1 MEIIFCKI
9 NNKEPPK
16 NAKKKA
22 QSGEFFFPKSSNL
35 ITNILLA
42 RKIFLKSRF
51 LLLKITVHKIKI
63 YLYIYVIFLQITHPD
78 ENQFDSVLL
87 WLESLL
93 EAHYSTFVVAKDEN
107 STAILQET
115 LDLLNNL
122 DQNINL
128 LASVMAQ
135 TKIMKKKLAVQQTK
149 NVNLMYSVEI
159 VYF

>member
-1 MEIIFCKI
+1 MFTY
-9 NNKEPPK
+9 
-16 NAKKKA
+16 A
-22 QSGEFFFPKSSNL
+22 
-35 ITNILLA
+35 
-42 RKIFLKSRF
+42 
-51 LLLKITVHKIKI
+51 
-63 YLYIYVIFLQITHPD
+63 IFLQITHPD
-78 ENQFDSVLL
+78 ENQFDSVLI

-122 DQNINL
+122 DQNINM

-159 VYF
+159 VYFWIPSLVNKSSI

>member
-1 MEIIFCKI
+1 
-9 NNKEPPK
+9 
-16 NAKKKA
+16 
-22 QSGEFFFPKSSNL
+22 
-35 ITNILLA
+35 
-42 RKIFLKSRF
+42 
-51 LLLKITVHKIKI
+51 
-63 YLYIYVIFLQITHPD
+63 LQITHPD
-78 ENQFDSVLL
+78 ENKFDSVLL

-93 EAHYSTFVVAKDEN
+93 EGHYSTFVVAKDEN

>member
-1 MEIIFCKI
+1 MFVDITQQCFALLPQV
-9 NNKEPPK
+9 NFPAK
-16 NAKKKA
+16 NLNFHWVRRWWDRIQA
-22 QSGEFFFPKSSNL
+22 
-35 ITNILLA
+35 
-42 RKIFLKSRF
+42 IFLNLF
-51 LLLKITVHKIKI
+51 DFT
-63 YLYIYVIFLQITHPD
+63 YIIFLQITHPD

-159 VYF
+159 VYFWIPSLVNKGSI

>member
-1 MEIIFCKI
+1 M
-9 NNKEPPK
+9 
-16 NAKKKA
+16 
-22 QSGEFFFPKSSNL
+22 L
-35 ITNILLA
+35 I
-42 RKIFLKSRF
+42 
-51 LLLKITVHKIKI
+51 
-63 YLYIYVIFLQITHPD
+63 
-78 ENQFDSVLL
+78 

-122 DQNINL
+122 DQNINM

-159 VYF
+159 VYFWIPSLVNKSSI